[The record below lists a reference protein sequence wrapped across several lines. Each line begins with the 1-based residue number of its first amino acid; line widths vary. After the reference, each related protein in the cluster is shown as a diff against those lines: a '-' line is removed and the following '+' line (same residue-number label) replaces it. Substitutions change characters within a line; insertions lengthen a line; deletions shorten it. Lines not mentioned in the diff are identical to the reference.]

1 MTTEE
6 EKPKSYTE
14 QLLELFTKQ
23 SYKTDDIKTI
33 ISEFSKAQYEKKR
46 SMTDKIP
53 FGKYKY
59 KSVQDIQR
67 FDPQYLKWL
76 ARQDVLSNFHELKEN
91 ILRVI

>member
-23 SYKTDDIKTI
+23 SYKTDEIKTI

-46 SMTDKIP
+46 SMSDKIP

-59 KSVQDIQR
+59 KSVEDIQK

-76 ARQDVLSNFHELKEN
+76 SRQDMLNNFHELKEN

>member
-1 MTTEE
+1 MTAQE

-23 SYKTDDIKTI
+23 SYKTDEIKTI
-33 ISEFSKAQYEKKR
+33 IIEFSKAQYEKKR

-59 KSVQDIQR
+59 KSVEDIQR

-76 ARQDVLSNFHELKEN
+76 ARQDVLSNFKELKEN

>member
-23 SYKTDDIKTI
+23 SYKTDEIKTI
-33 ISEFSKAQYEKKR
+33 ISTFSKAQYEKKR